1 MEENDNIVCPRCGN
15 PECLESD
22 VFCFNCRSYLK
33 NHCTNDLCVMN
44 NGEQTELL
52 DEMCYCPQCGEETLF
67 MQQGYIQPKKFK
79 EE

>member
-1 MEENDNIVCPRCGN
+1 
-15 PECLESD
+15 
-22 VFCFNCRSYLK
+22 
-33 NHCTNDLCVMN
+33 MN

-52 DEMCYCPQCGEETLF
+52 DEMCYCPQCGEETFF